1 MAGTPPQS
9 DTVKPLKFQV
19 SRANVFISIPLEQLG
34 SPLIE
39 LKLPTTTSSNLENR
53 DSAQN
58 RRLAAHLHM
67 IDAGLAD
74 LIGASKTAR

>member
-1 MAGTPPQS
+1 MMAGTPPQS

-19 SRANVFISIPLEQLG
+19 SRASVFISIPLEQLG

-39 LKLPTTTSSNLENR
+39 LKLPTTTSNLENR
-53 DSAQN
+53 GSAQN

-74 LIGASKTAR
+74 LIGASNTAR